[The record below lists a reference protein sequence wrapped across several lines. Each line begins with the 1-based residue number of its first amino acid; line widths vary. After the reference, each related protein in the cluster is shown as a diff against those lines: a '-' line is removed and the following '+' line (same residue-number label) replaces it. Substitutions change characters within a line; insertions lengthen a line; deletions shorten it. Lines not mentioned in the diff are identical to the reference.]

1 MKNKFLLGDST
12 CMGCIA
18 ILVAALALPAA
29 ADVEMSFAAW
39 LRATLLNAARFAFQ
53 QELDPLVGE
62 PIGGS
67 PNYTPSLL
75 LYLATCRRLLRGTRS

>member
-1 MKNKFLLGDST
+1 MKNKLLLDNSMR
-12 CMGCIA
+12 MGCIA
-18 ILVAALALPAA
+18 ILVAALAVAA
-29 ADVEMSFAAW
+29 KADVEMSFAAW
-39 LRATLLNAARFAFQ
+39 LRATLLHADRFAFQ